1 MSFTFL
7 IKGGIVM
14 IPLLLVSVLALTL
27 IIERFL
33 FFRKNDD
40 FTENDFKVIKAM
52 IIVNNFSEA
61 KGYLQKFMS
70 PIAKVIQILIDSNN
84 LSKDDRENILDIE
97 SMKQERIINK
107 FLPILKILPNLAT
120 LLGLLGTV
128 TGMIK
133 NFMIVAQIGTGDPTA
148 LAAGISEALI
158 TTATGLIIAIP
169 TVFFFTLLDNKADN
183 LEKRLY
189 IFINE
194 INKIL
199 T

>member
-1 MSFTFL
+1 MNYL
-7 IKGGIVM
+7 IKGGPVM
-14 IPLLLVSVLALTL
+14 IPLLLISILSLTL
-27 IIERFL
+27 IIERFIY
-33 FFRKNDD
+33 FRKNDD

-52 IIVNNFSEA
+52 VIVKNYSEA
-61 KGYLQKFMS
+61 KIYLQKFLS
-70 PIAKVIQILIDSNN
+70 PISKVIQILLNANEISRE
-84 LSKDDRENILDIE
+84 DRENLFEIE

-107 FLPILKILPNLAT
+107 FLPLLKILPNLST

-169 TVFFFTLLDNKADN
+169 TVFFYTLLDNKSDN
-183 LEKRLY
+183 MEKRMY
-189 IFINE
+189 IFVNE
-194 INKIL
+194 INKIMQ
-199 T
+199 

>member
-1 MSFTFL
+1 MNLSFL
-7 IKGGIVM
+7 IKGGVVM
-14 IPLLLVSVLALTL
+14 IPLFLVSILALTL
-27 IIERFL
+27 IIERYL
-33 FFRKNDD
+33 FFKKNDD

-52 IIVNNFSEA
+52 TIVKNYSET
-61 KGYLQKFMS
+61 KNYLQKFYS
-70 PIAKVIQILIDSNN
+70 PIAKIITKLIDSHD
-84 LSKDDRENILDIE
+84 LSKDDREHLLEIE

-169 TVFFFTLLDNKADN
+169 TVFFYTLLDNKADN

-189 IFINE
+189 IFITE
-194 INKIL
+194 INKIV
-199 T
+199 

>member
-1 MSFTFL
+1 MNYL
-7 IKGGIVM
+7 VKGGPVM
-14 IPLLLVSVLALTL
+14 IPLFLVSLLALTL
-27 IIERFL
+27 IIERFIY
-33 FFRKNDD
+33 FRKNDD
-40 FTENDFKVIKAM
+40 FNENDFKVIKAM
-52 IIVNNFSEA
+52 IIVKNYSDSKN
-61 KGYLQKFMS
+61 YLQKFMS
-70 PIAKVIQILIDSNN
+70 PIAKTIQILIDSNH
-84 LSKDDRENILDIE
+84 LSKDDRENLLEIE

-107 FLPILKILPNLAT
+107 FLPVLKILPNLAT

-148 LAAGISEALI
+148 LASGISEALI

-169 TVFFFTLLDNKADN
+169 TVFFYTLLDNKADN

-199 T
+199 S

>member
-1 MSFTFL
+1 MNYL
-7 IKGGIVM
+7 VKGGPVM
-14 IPLLLVSVLALTL
+14 IPLFLVSLLALTL

-33 FFRKNDD
+33 YFKKNDD
-40 FTENDFKVIKAM
+40 FNENDFKIIKAM
-52 IIVNNFSEA
+52 IIIKNYSEA
-61 KGYLQKFMS
+61 KSYLSKFLS
-70 PIAKVIQILIDSNN
+70 PIAKTALMLIDSVE
-84 LSKDDRENILDIE
+84 LSKDDRENLLDIE
-97 SMKQERIINK
+97 SMKQERVINR

-148 LAAGISEALI
+148 LASGISEALI

-169 TVFFFTLLDNKADN
+169 TVFFYTLLDNKADN

-194 INKIL
+194 INKIIL
-199 T
+199 

>member
-1 MSFTFL
+1 MNYL
-7 IKGGIVM
+7 VKGGPVM
-14 IPLLLVSVLALTL
+14 IPLFLVSLLALTL

-33 FFRKNDD
+33 YFKKNDD
-40 FTENDFKVIKAM
+40 FNENDFKIIKAM
-52 IIVNNFSEA
+52 IIIKNYSEA
-61 KGYLQKFMS
+61 KSYLIKFLS
-70 PIAKVIQILIDSNN
+70 PIAKTALMLIDSVE
-84 LSKDDRENILDIE
+84 LSKDDRENLLDIE
-97 SMKQERIINK
+97 SMKQERVINR

-148 LAAGISEALI
+148 LASGISEALI

-169 TVFFFTLLDNKADN
+169 TVFFYTLLDNKADN

-194 INKIL
+194 INKIIL
-199 T
+199 

>member
-1 MSFTFL
+1 MNYL
-7 IKGGIVM
+7 VKGGPVM
-14 IPLLLVSVLALTL
+14 IPLFLISLLALTL
-27 IIERFL
+27 IIERFIY
-33 FFRKNDD
+33 FRKNDD
-40 FTENDFKVIKAM
+40 FNENDFKVVKAM
-52 IIVNNFSEA
+52 IIVKNYSDSKN
-61 KGYLQKFMS
+61 YLQKFMS
-70 PIAKVIQILIDSNN
+70 PIAKTIQILIDSNQ
-84 LSKDDRENILDIE
+84 LSKDDRENLLEIE

-107 FLPILKILPNLAT
+107 FLPVLKILPNLAT

-148 LAAGISEALI
+148 LASGISEALI

-169 TVFFFTLLDNKADN
+169 TVFFYTLLDNKADN

-194 INKIL
+194 INKIIS
-199 T
+199 

>member
-14 IPLLLVSVLALTL
+14 VPLLLVSILALTL

>member
-1 MSFTFL
+1 MNYL
-7 IKGGIVM
+7 VKGGPVM
-14 IPLLLVSVLALTL
+14 IPLFLVSLLALTL
-27 IIERFL
+27 IIERFIY
-33 FFRKNDD
+33 FRKNDD
-40 FTENDFKVIKAM
+40 FNENDFKVIKAM
-52 IIVNNFSEA
+52 IIVKNYSDSKN
-61 KGYLQKFMS
+61 YLQKFMS
-70 PIAKVIQILIDSNN
+70 PIAKTIQILIDSNH
-84 LSKDDRENILDIE
+84 LSKDDRENLLEIE

-107 FLPILKILPNLAT
+107 FLPVLKILPNLAT

-148 LAAGISEALI
+148 LASGISEALI

-169 TVFFFTLLDNKADN
+169 TVFFYTLLDNKADN

-194 INKIL
+194 INKIIS
-199 T
+199 

>member
-1 MSFTFL
+1 MNYL
-7 IKGGIVM
+7 IKGGPVM
-14 IPLLLVSVLALTL
+14 FPLLLISILSLTL
-27 IIERFL
+27 IIERFIY
-33 FFRKNDD
+33 FRKNDD

-52 IIVNNFSEA
+52 VIVKNYSEA
-61 KGYLQKFMS
+61 KIYLQKFLS
-70 PIAKVIQILIDSNN
+70 PISKVMQILLNSNEI
-84 LSKDDRENILDIE
+84 SREDRENLFEIE

-107 FLPILKILPNLAT
+107 FLPILKILPNLST

-169 TVFFFTLLDNKADN
+169 TVFFYTLLDNKSDN
-183 LEKRLY
+183 MEKRMY
-189 IFINE
+189 IFVNE
-194 INKIL
+194 INKMMQ
-199 T
+199 

>member
-1 MSFTFL
+1 MNYL
-7 IKGGIVM
+7 IKGGPVM
-14 IPLLLVSVLALTL
+14 IPLFLVSLLALTL
-27 IIERFL
+27 IIERFIY
-33 FFRKNDD
+33 FKKNDD
-40 FTENDFKVIKAM
+40 FNENDFKIIKAM
-52 IIVNNFSEA
+52 IIIKNYNEVKA
-61 KGYLQKFMS
+61 YLGKFLS
-70 PIAKVIQILIDSNN
+70 PIAKTILMLIDSVE
-84 LSKDDRENILDIE
+84 LGKDDRENLLDIE
-97 SMKQERIINK
+97 SMKQERVINR

-148 LAAGISEALI
+148 LASGISEALI

-169 TVFFFTLLDNKADN
+169 TVFFYTLLDNKADN

-194 INKIL
+194 INKIIL
-199 T
+199 

>member
-1 MSFTFL
+1 MNYL
-7 IKGGIVM
+7 IKGGPVM
-14 IPLLLVSVLALTL
+14 IPLFLISLLALTL
-27 IIERFL
+27 IIERFIY
-33 FFRKNDD
+33 FRKNDD
-40 FTENDFKVIKAM
+40 FNENDFKVIKAM
-52 IIVNNFSEA
+52 IIVKNYSDSKN
-61 KGYLQKFMS
+61 YLQKFMS
-70 PIAKVIQILIDSNN
+70 PIAKTIQILIDSNN
-84 LSKDDRENILDIE
+84 LSKDDRENLLEIE

-107 FLPILKILPNLAT
+107 FLPVLKILPNLAT

-148 LAAGISEALI
+148 LASGISEALI

-169 TVFFFTLLDNKADN
+169 TVFFYTLLDNKADN

-194 INKIL
+194 INKIIS
-199 T
+199 

>member
-1 MSFTFL
+1 MNFYFL

-14 IPLLLVSVLALTL
+14 IPLLMVSILSLSL

-33 FFRKNDD
+33 FFKKNDD
-40 FTENDFKVIKAM
+40 FSDNDFKVIKAM
-52 IIVNNFSEA
+52 LIVKNYSESKEYLKKFS
-61 KGYLQKFMS
+61 S
-70 PIAKVIQILIDSNN
+70 PIAKLIQKLIDSID
-84 LSKDDRENILDIE
+84 LQKDDREHLIDIE
-97 SMKQERIINK
+97 SIKQESTINK
-107 FLPILKILPNLAT
+107 FLPILRILPNIAT

-169 TVFFFTLLDNKADN
+169 TVFFYTILDNKADN
-183 LEKRLY
+183 MEKRLY
-189 IFINE
+189 IFISE
-194 INKIL
+194 INKIM
-199 T
+199 

>member
-1 MSFTFL
+1 MNYL
-7 IKGGIVM
+7 VKGGPVM
-14 IPLLLVSVLALTL
+14 IPLFLISLLALTL
-27 IIERFL
+27 IIERFIY
-33 FFRKNDD
+33 FRKNDD
-40 FTENDFKVIKAM
+40 FNENDFKVIKAM
-52 IIVNNFSEA
+52 IIVKNYSDSKN
-61 KGYLQKFMS
+61 YLQKFMS
-70 PIAKVIQILIDSNN
+70 PIAKTIQILIDSNH
-84 LSKDDRENILDIE
+84 LSKDDRENLLEIE

-107 FLPILKILPNLAT
+107 FLPVLKILPNLAT

-148 LAAGISEALI
+148 LASGISEALI

-169 TVFFFTLLDNKADN
+169 TVFFYTLLDNKADN

-194 INKIL
+194 INKIIS
-199 T
+199 